1 MMSGPGANGH
11 FLTSLGLQ
19 YSDWKVLE
27 RISVRARKFYNLKK
41 WHRTCNGTTIIRTTV
56 TTATT
61 ITATTTT
68 TTHTTLKVTNWV
80 ITIAPVQRFVLLAIF
95 SASGACG
102 LKTAHPTKVRHKKV
116 KVGLAIICPHAKNQ
130 PNRLDGSGFITD
142 RLFGHVGLKRLLL
155 RRCDIKNGSVVLQ
168 SSAHMQKISQI
179 GLTVQE
185 LEPTGAS
192 TVVNSSTSSA
202 TSASSTDT
210 IPQLSV
216 PCWCQ
221 QSQGSRQ
228 ASILQSLKEGGPAS
242 GHSIQNKC
250 KNIDIG
256 SAVYK
261 PHWYT

>member
-1 MMSGPGANGH
+1 M
-11 FLTSLGLQ
+11 
-19 YSDWKVLE
+19 
-27 RISVRARKFYNLKK
+27 
-41 WHRTCNGTTIIRTTV
+41 
-56 TTATT
+56 
-61 ITATTTT
+61 
-68 TTHTTLKVTNWV
+68 
-80 ITIAPVQRFVLLAIF
+80 QRFVLLAIF

-116 KVGLAIICPHAKNQ
+116 KVGLAIIFPHAKNQ
-130 PNRLDGSGFITD
+130 PNRLDGSELITD